1 MPSAPPQ
8 VLPLQLQC
16 PQFVKVRG
24 SQGIELI
31 QELAQRLSS
40 TLLSLC
46 QAVKRI
52 KRPRLAE
59 LQDDFGSWHPI
70 SSFAVNQM
78 TNHIEHAPGV
88 FTFASA
94 SPHVRQI
101 AQKCIKCSRS
111 AAEDGNRIR
120 EVVFRRVRARC
131 RFCFHEP
138 ILSDQQYF
146 TRWGA

>member
-1 MPSAPPQ
+1 MKEGFRVYDSDTHVNPAAE
-8 VLPLQLQC
+8 VLERYVDPG
-16 PQFVKVRG
+16 F
-24 SQGIELI
+24 
-31 QELAQRLSS
+31 
-40 TLLSLC
+40 
-46 QAVKRI
+46 
-52 KRPRLAE
+52 RPRLAE
-59 LQDDFGSWHPI
+59 LQDDPGSRHPV
-70 SSFAVNQM
+70 SSFAFNQM